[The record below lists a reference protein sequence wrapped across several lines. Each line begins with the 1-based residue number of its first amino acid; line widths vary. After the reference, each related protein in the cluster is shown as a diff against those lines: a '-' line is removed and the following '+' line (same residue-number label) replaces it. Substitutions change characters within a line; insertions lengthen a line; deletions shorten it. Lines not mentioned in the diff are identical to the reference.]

1 MERKEPMDKSQWYI
15 GTQNGIVL
23 CIDRVEGRQVSGR
36 FYHRFEEEATG
47 FANLEQML
55 FQFERF
61 FDGISF
67 PYLST
72 AGRTFQKNVRKKERE
87 QKRAEKMSD
96 RELLKKHGELGTFI
110 VRVQPRQNSS
120 WQGRITWMEED
131 RTLCFRS
138 VWEMIKLIA
147 SAVEVTKEETE
158 EEEPS
163 WFEEGKN
170 VRE

>member
-1 MERKEPMDKSQWYI
+1 MDRQQWYI
-15 GTQNGIVL
+15 GTPNGIVL
-23 CIDRVEGRQVSGR
+23 CIDRVEGRQLSGR
-36 FYHRFEEEATG
+36 FYHRYEKEATG
-47 FANLEQML
+47 FSNMEQML
-55 FQFERF
+55 FQLECF
-61 FDGISF
+61 FDRIRF

-72 AGRTFQKNVRKKERE
+72 AGRTFHKEVRREKRE

-110 VRVQPRQNSS
+110 VRVQHRQNSS

-147 SAVEVTKEETE
+147 SAVEITGEEAE
-158 EEEPS
+158 AEPS
-163 WFEEGKN
+163 WFETEEHANG
-170 VRE
+170 